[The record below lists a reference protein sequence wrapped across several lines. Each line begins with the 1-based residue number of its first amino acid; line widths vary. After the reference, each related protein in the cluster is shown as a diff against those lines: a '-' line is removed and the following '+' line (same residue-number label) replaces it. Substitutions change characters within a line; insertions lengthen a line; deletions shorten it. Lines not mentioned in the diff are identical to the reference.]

1 MKNFISRIECVV
13 EPSLYHNPKAGEAVQ
28 ITMRCRAGDTEW
40 SISQI
45 ENADFL
51 KSNFDLVFD
60 HMRESVKYKFLS
72 EVQSNG

>member
-13 EPSLYHNPKAGEAVQ
+13 EPSLYHHEEGENVQ
-28 ITMRCRAGDTEW
+28 ITMRCRANDTEW
-40 SISQI
+40 SISRI
-45 ENADFL
+45 EDKDFL

-60 HMRESVKYKFLS
+60 HMRDNIKYKFLS